1 MHVEICACLRLLA
14 RLHYIMGDYAE
25 VGLCTFWGWS
35 VGPWVVF
42 SPHWPSRMGGSR
54 QAELEPCHPRDIA
67 YLQASPGGAAWR
79 CPLRNGA
86 GPEQREAWDPSEHS
100 PLEVLACVGHGRGR
114 VGKETW
120 TPLLLRKQA
129 TASRK
134 QQTMAQRHRPSV
146 L

>member
-67 YLQASPGGAAWR
+67 YLQASPGGAGGNPGMCLLCLYIPPPPPVSR
-79 CPLRNGA
+79 CPNSGVQGRAAVPVDTVGVMP
-86 GPEQREAWDPSEHS
+86 GPSFPSQGQ
-100 PLEVLACVGHGRGR
+100 ARG
-114 VGKETW
+114 TF
-120 TPLLLRKQA
+120 
-129 TASRK
+129 
-134 QQTMAQRHRPSV
+134 SV
-146 L
+146 STL